1 MDAFIFHGYFC
12 LKRYSKALE
21 LGLQDQIMQSIMSD
35 NDIRGD
41 FSFDELHNKDIEK
54 NP

>member
-1 MDAFIFHGYFC
+1 
-12 LKRYSKALE
+12 
-21 LGLQDQIMQSIMSD
+21 MQSIMSD

-54 NP
+54 KSLKRFKILINEWVVCLFKANC